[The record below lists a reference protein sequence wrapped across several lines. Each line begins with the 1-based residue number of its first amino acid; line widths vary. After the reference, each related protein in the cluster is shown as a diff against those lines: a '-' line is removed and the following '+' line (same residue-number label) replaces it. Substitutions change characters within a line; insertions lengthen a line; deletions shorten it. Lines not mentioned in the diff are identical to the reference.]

1 MVLIVSTLGAT
12 DRYPDREMMAK
23 TLRAFLGSLRRQ
35 TSGSFRLFLVGHD
48 VPPVSVALLDPWISW
63 ISISDGNGGSYVHR
77 RLPESA
83 VEPVA
88 YESTGMA
95 DKITDMGLKT
105 YRGVIEAGKWA
116 HRQGLR
122 EFWIL
127 RMDSDDLLW
136 KGMVEMLL
144 SLDPSKVRAVYN
156 RTCHM
161 YDPTT
166 REIAEK
172 RHPWSTTVNAL
183 HYFLSGGGLFEPEW
197 FYHCRD
203 HTTFWQT
210 VRKDKI
216 KAREIDH
223 TLCITTNTGNSISG
237 RPSLELEEGARK
249 IPLTEDLVE
258 RYGLDG
264 YA

>member
-1 MVLIVSTLGAT
+1 MVLIVSTFGAT

-35 TSGSFRLFLVGHD
+35 TSGAFRLFLVGHD
-48 VPPVSVALLDPWISW
+48 LPPMSLAEPWISW
-63 ISISDGNGGSYVHR
+63 TSISNGNGGSYIHR
-77 RLPESA
+77 RLPTTA
-83 VEPVA
+83 GDPV
-88 YESTGMA
+88 SFDSRGMA
-95 DKITDMGLKT
+95 DKITDMGQKT

-116 HRQGLR
+116 HANEIQD
-122 EFWIL
+122 FWIL

-136 KGMVEMLL
+136 KEMVELL
-144 SLDPSKVRAVYN
+144 MSLDPGKVRAVYN

-161 YDPTT
+161 YDPRTG
-166 REIAEK
+166 EIAEK

-183 HYFLSGGGLFEPEW
+183 HYRMSEAGAFDPDW

-210 VRKDKI
+210 VRKDGI
-216 KAREIDH
+216 KAMEVDH

-237 RPSLELEEGARK
+237 RPELAKENGARK
-249 IPLTEDLVE
+249 VRLTKELAE